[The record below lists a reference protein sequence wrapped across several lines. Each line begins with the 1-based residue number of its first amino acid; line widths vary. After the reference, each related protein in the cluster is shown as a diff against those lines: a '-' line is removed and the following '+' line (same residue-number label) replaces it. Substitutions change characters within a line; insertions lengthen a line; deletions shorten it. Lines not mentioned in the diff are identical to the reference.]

1 MSLLHANPLGKKR
14 QKRLLNTITMV
25 QKHRTNQAPP
35 YFATYFMIDLV
46 CQEAELKTCH
56 ICIYLMQIINWS
68 MLFCL
73 L

>member
-1 MSLLHANPLGKKR
+1 
-14 QKRLLNTITMV
+14 MV

-56 ICIYLMQIINWS
+56 ICIYLNADYQLVNA
-68 MLFCL
+68 L
-73 L
+73 LPFVRQKNTTYSEKTFGT